1 MSSCHQN
8 DLQVTLLPASGL
20 PMKRVLFLQLT
31 ENLAGTWT
39 NAKMFLCHKAGWKH
53 AILTPMLFALSRYW
67 MQTNT
72 NYTTDIYLVMEV
84 FLGPSIIGDH
94 WKLFHFQENVFGSF
108 LRHEG
113 QHPVHG
119 LWREPQ
125 AFDHGRQRSPYQDLE
140 GQLHPIEELQYEAK
154 NFTT

>member
-72 NYTTDIYLVMEV
+72 NYTTDIYLVCYGGLV
-84 FLGPSIIGDH
+84 FLFVELSSFSIFHYTFWRKICFCESNPGFGLCLTLNADSHKLRLTCAAATDGRISVEIGN
-94 WKLFHFQENVFGSF
+94 FIFFCT
-108 LRHEG
+108 
-113 QHPVHG
+113 
-119 LWREPQ
+119 
-125 AFDHGRQRSPYQDLE
+125 RQL
-140 GQLHPIEELQYEAK
+140 L
-154 NFTT
+154 